1 MVNLSRLVKLGTIY
15 MEMNTDRVF
24 RLTNIECIAPYNTRP
39 PHTGWLQAASV
50 KAQIIT
56 PPDPRDRGDEAA
68 AANNC
73 SESRQSSFQHHH
85 YSQTCQRCLTMPRLF
100 YSINRKLL
108 YLISNILIIILILII
123 ININNKYI
131 LCSYLQKR
139 TIESMESGY

>member
-15 MEMNTDRVF
+15 MEINTDRVF
-24 RLTNIECIAPYNTRP
+24 RLINIEYIATYNINLVLSTPPHTRSNTRP

-56 PPDPRDRGDEAA
+56 PPDPRDRDDAA
-68 AANNC
+68 AAADNC

-108 YLISNILIIILILII
+108 YLISNKYILIIILIISI
-123 ININNKYI
+123 
-131 LCSYLQKR
+131 S
-139 TIESMESGY
+139 